1 MGMKYTVRQVAEM
14 SGISTRTLRYYD
26 QIGLLKPSEYTGSG
40 YRIYKDRDIDR
51 LQQILLYRSMELKL
65 EEIRSILDDPEFNT
79 LQALEEHYQKL
90 QAEQEKTK
98 ILLATV
104 GKTIQH
110 TKGEIEMSAEEKFE
124 GFKKAKIEE
133 NERKYGEEI
142 REKYGE
148 KTIDASNRKYMNLS
162 KADFDKMQSIEDEL
176 FSKLEQLS
184 ETKDIESPFA
194 REVYELHK
202 EWLMYSWTN
211 YSAEAHRGL
220 AQMYVD
226 DERFAKYYNARA
238 GKEVVSLLRDS
249 IERYAE
255 D

>member
-1 MGMKYTVRQVAEM
+1 QARVVR
-14 SGISTRTLRYYD
+14 G
-26 QIGLLKPSEYTGSG
+26 
-40 YRIYKDRDIDR
+40 
-51 LQQILLYRSMELKL
+51 MELRL
-65 EEIRSILDDPEFNT
+65 DEIERMLDDPEFNT
-79 LQALEEHYQKL
+79 LQVLEAHYQKL
-90 QAEQEKTK
+90 QEEQEKTK
-98 ILLATV
+98 QLLATV

-148 KTIDASNRKYMNLS
+148 KTIEASNRKYMNLS
-162 KADFDKMQSIEDEL
+162 KADFDKVQSIEDEL

-238 GKEVVSLLRDS
+238 G
-249 IERYAE
+249 
-255 D
+255 

>member
-1 MGMKYTVRQVAEM
+1 MKYTVKQVAEM

-26 QIGLLKPSEYTGSG
+26 QIELLKPSEYTDSR
-40 YRIYKDRDIDR
+40 YRIYEDRDIDR

-65 EEIRSILDDPEFNT
+65 EEIRSILDDPEFST
-79 LQALEEHYQKL
+79 LQALEAHYQKL
-90 QAEQEKTK
+90 QEEQEKTRK
-98 ILLATV
+98 LMATV
-104 GKTIQH
+104 RRTIQY

-124 GFKKAKIEE
+124 GFKKAEIEE

-148 KTIDASNRKYMNLS
+148 GTIDESNRKYMNLS
-162 KADFDKMQSIEDEL
+162 AEDFKKTQDIENEL
-176 FSKLEQLS
+176 FSKLDQLS
-184 ETKDIESPFA
+184 ETKDIESPFT

-202 EWLMYSWTN
+202 GWIIYSWPR
-211 YSAEAHRGL
+211 YSVEAHKGL
-220 AQMYVD
+220 AQMYVE
-226 DERFAKYYNARA
+226 DERFAKYYNERA
-238 GKEVVSLLRDS
+238 GKEIVSLLRDS